1 MSALDIEWEDAVAKS
16 YEIHTGHKA
25 DSEDARPDPHAAD
38 KVVED
43 LLESS
48 LHDHSRSTRTGR
60 AKTVTTEDLWDPKA
74 EEDIADMIETVPE
87 ENLED
92 DIDKQLRQ
100 VGLMEMEDTFTAERF
115 NNLKGEVLSRRVIE
129 LAIPRQVL
137 VNNFF
142 QVIPASQNDARGMN
156 NQIEEMVDVIETFT
170 EMGYYE
176 IDRRAGDI
184 PSVSPGY
191 STDSERINTRSAYY
205 GARIE
210 YRNFFNR
217 VLENMQLSDILAMMT
232 MGWAKSSAEARERDA
247 SNFLRTYLDPK
258 PAFDNDASAE
268 SRYGQLSG
276 RAIDGS
282 PNGTFDIDYDLP
294 RLQNFMQFEL
304 GLNIDNLAMLLPR
317 DAWNLMNFRKGFRRF
332 IGRDGDRLYE
342 RPEYTQSEMSQPALN
357 EDNRYG
363 LDGAQQA
370 VGFENAREASGH
382 LAQTRQGRAGRAAA
396 QMAPGPFP
404 FLPHNIP
411 NLMDEFR
418 LPNSALGDIKVVLSK
433 HARSKDRYYD
443 QDSSLYNDDVTGNPR
458 PVKVTDMLFF
468 DQSRPMSLMEV
479 VPPTSWTATDEKN
492 RREMMTMVE
501 GYSMAN
507 PIARGQQAC
516 VMRNVVIGDNY
527 THELRRIAENETITD
542 NPLGEGMQSQDDG
555 VQSN

>member
-1 MSALDIEWEDAVAKS
+1 MSGVDIQWDDAVEKS
-16 YEIHTGHKA
+16 FEIHTGHKPGA
-25 DSEDARPDPHAAD
+25 DEDRPSPHAAD
-38 KVVED
+38 HVVED

-48 LHDHSRSTRTGR
+48 LRDHSKSTRTGR
-60 AKTVTTEDLWDPKA
+60 AKAVTTEDLWDPTA
-74 EEDIADMIETVPE
+74 EEEITDMIETVPE
-87 ENLED
+87 ESLED
-92 DIDKQLRQ
+92 DVDEQLRQ
-100 VGLMEMEDTFTAERF
+100 SGLMEMADTFTAERF

-142 QVIPASQNDARGMN
+142 QVIPASQNDARNIN
-156 NQIEEMVDVIETFT
+156 NQIEEMVDVVETFT

-191 STDSERINTRSAYY
+191 ATDSERINTRSAYY
-205 GARIE
+205 GARIN

-232 MGWAKSSAEARERDA
+232 LGWAKSSAEARERDA

-276 RAIDGS
+276 RAIDAT
-282 PNGTFDIDYDLP
+282 PNGTFDVDYDLP
-294 RLQNFMQFEL
+294 RLRNFMEFEL
-304 GLNIDNLAMLLPR
+304 GLNMGALAMLLPR
-317 DAWNLMNFRKGFRRF
+317 DAWNLMNFRKGYRRF
-332 IGRDGDRLYE
+332 IGRDGDQLYE

-357 EDNRYG
+357 QDGRYG
-363 LDGAQQA
+363 LEGAQQA
-370 VGFENAREASGH
+370 VGFETPQAASSH
-382 LAQTRQGRAGRAAA
+382 LAQSRQGKAGQAAA

-404 FLPHNIP
+404 FLPHDIP
-411 NLMDEFR
+411 NMMDEFR
-418 LPNSALGDIKVVLSK
+418 LPNSALGDIQVVLSK
-433 HARSKDRYYD
+433 HVRSKDRYYD
-443 QDSSLYNDDVTGNPR
+443 SDSDLYTDDVTGNPR
-458 PVKVTDMLFF
+458 PVKVTDMMFF
-468 DQSRPMSLMEV
+468 DQSKPMSLMEV

-492 RREMMTMVE
+492 RRETMTMVE

-516 VMRNVVIGDNY
+516 VIRNAVIGDNY
-527 THELRRIAENETITD
+527 THEIRRRAENEIITD
-542 NPLGEGMQSQDDG
+542 NPLDQGLQEDNPNQ
-555 VQSN
+555 